1 MIAVRYACMEM
12 ILYELLCQIV
22 LINYIGHCK
31 KCFFGVVNKTQFI
44 GVLLYYAVIK
54 E

>member
-1 MIAVRYACMEM
+1 MEM

-22 LINYIGHCK
+22 LIHYIGHCK
-31 KCFFGVVNKTQFI
+31 KIFFEVVNKTQFI